1 MEQLEED
8 DGGDRLRE
16 DVRGEEDH
24 AEQAPPSH
32 PPVEEQRDPER
43 ERQLEDERQRNEDP
57 VVLHRLAERGIAER
71 LAVVVEADEVAQ
83 RTKAV
88 PVVGA
93 VTDRLDDRHDQ
104 EDHVQRDGGGEE
116 HPDLEPPAPET
127 NDGRSRRGATGRRA
141 VETRHYFR
149 LAADWISATT
159 CAGVAL
165 PANCLAIAP
174 FSACPI
180 SAE

>member
-8 DGGDRLRE
+8 DGRDRLGE

-24 AEQAPPSH
+24 AEQASPSH
-32 PPVEEQRDPER
+32 PPVEEQRDAER
-43 ERQLEDERQRNEDP
+43 ERQLEDERQHDEDP

-71 LAVVVEADEVAQ
+71 LAVVVETDVVAQ
-83 RTKAV
+83 RTEAV

-93 VTDRLDDRHDQ
+93 VPDGLDDRHDQ
-104 EDHVQRDGGGEE
+104 EDHVERDGGREE
-116 HPDLEPPAPET
+116 DPDLEPPAPVT
-127 NDGRSRRGATGRRA
+127 NDGRPRLGATGRRA
-141 VETRHYFR
+141 VETRHYFF
-149 LAADWISATT
+149 LAAASICATT

-180 SAE
+180 AAE